1 MEELEAVLDASR
13 KVAYEQNKFL
23 AALKGIR
30 LDEPAVA
37 EDRVQAIKDRV
48 AAKEA
53 GLTEEEFD
61 LQQGGLGYEIEEE

>member
-1 MEELEAVLDASR
+1 
-13 KVAYEQNKFL
+13 L
-23 AALKGIR
+23 AALKGIN
-30 LDEPAVA
+30 LDEPSAAA

-48 AAKEA
+48 AAKEQ